1 MRIEGSWIIEKHTD
15 NVLYLYRVKNHIYHG
30 KTPFQEASL
39 VELEAFGKTL
49 FLDGK
54 IQSSQIDEAVYH
66 EALVHPAM
74 VTHPNP
80 KRVLIMGGGEG
91 ATLREVLRYPVE
103 RAVMVDIDEQL
114 VKLCEAY
121 MPEWHRG
128 AFYDE
133 RAYLV
138 FTDARAYIENSKETF
153 DVIISDLTEPI
164 EGGLSVMLFT
174 EEFYRKVYERL
185 SEDGILVVQSASADI
200 YYSEF
205 VANVYTTLKQVFP
218 IVKVYHAYITSF
230 QLDWAFTFA
239 SKKYDPEE
247 VDEET
252 IKSKIS
258 KFENELKFYTLQ
270 IHGALFK
277 LPKYLKENIEKNG
290 RVIRDE
296 RPEIWQS

>member
-30 KTPFQEASL
+30 RTPFQQVSI

-114 VKLCEAY
+114 VKLCEVY
-121 MPEWHRG
+121 MPEWQRG

-133 RAYLV
+133 RAEIIYA
-138 FTDARAYIENSKETF
+138 DARSYVENTEETF

-164 EGGLSVMLFT
+164 EGGPSVMLFT

-200 YYSEF
+200 YYSRF
-205 VANVYTTLKQVFP
+205 VANIYATLKGIFP

-230 QLDWAFTFA
+230 QLDWAFTIA
-239 SKKYDPEE
+239 SKKYDPES

-252 IKSKIS
+252 VEKKIS
-258 KFENELKFYTLQ
+258 SFKDELRFYTHQ
-270 IHGALFK
+270 IHGAVFK

-290 RVIRDE
+290 KVIKDE
-296 RPEIWQS
+296 QPEIWQS